1 MHLKILSPQVFLF
14 HERTGAPQKL
24 LRLRQQRCKTPH
36 CNFAISCT
44 SCNRPRA
51 PGRTGGTPAT
61 SCPTNSVDSS
71 AAQKMHC
78 ECKKGKELRRVRG
91 GKGRCVCSSPA
102 AVSDADTRRPA
113 RRELPT
119 VTRRLAIG
127 RSSAEVVFR
136 KFVQQV
142 RGARRRAPR
151 AAAMEPS
158 SGPAGAAK
166 PERRVRLGNLRANIA

>member
-127 RSSAEVVFR
+127 RSSAEVVFS
-136 KFVQQV
+136 KV
-142 RGARRRAPR
+142 RAAGLVVLGAEHR

>member
-44 SCNRPRA
+44 SCNCPRA

-119 VTRRLAIG
+119 VTMRLAIG

-136 KFVQQV
+136 KFVKQV
-142 RGARRRAPR
+142 LWCSASTPCRRDGAVQRA
-151 AAAMEPS
+151 
-158 SGPAGAAK
+158 SGRSEA
-166 PERRVRLGNLRANIA
+166 